1 MAPKDL
7 LERGL
12 AELGIAAG
20 AERIALWLRFVELLA
35 KWNRVY
41 NLTAVDDPA
50 DMIRLHVLDSLVV
63 APYLRGERMLDVGT
77 GAGLPG
83 IPLAIAHPERS
94 FVLLDANA
102 KKIRF
107 VRQAVIEL
115 GLANVSVVQSRI
127 EGFTDPEGF
136 DCTFARAYAS
146 LRQIWLQAEPLL
158 RPGGVVLAWKGR
170 RPDEEIARVADLAS
184 VWVTPL
190 RVPGVSAQRHLAELK
205 AKGQDSSP

>member
-1 MAPKDL
+1 MALKDL

-12 AELGIAAG
+12 AELGIMAE
-20 AERIALWLRFVELLA
+20 AERIALWLRLVELLA

-41 NLTAVDDPA
+41 NLTAVTDRA

-83 IPLAIAHPERS
+83 IPLAIAYPERS

-127 EGFTDPEGF
+127 EDFTDPEGF

-170 RPDEEIARVADLAS
+170 RPDEEIARVTDLAS

-205 AKGQDSSP
+205 AKGQDSFS

>member
-1 MAPKDL
+1 MTPKDL
-7 LERGL
+7 LEQGL
-12 AELGIAAG
+12 GELGMVAE
-20 AERIALWLRFVELLA
+20 AERITLWLRFVELLA

-50 DMIRLHVLDSLVV
+50 DMIRLHVLDSLAVTR
-63 APYLRGERMLDVGT
+63 YLRGQRMLDLGT

-136 DCTFARAYAS
+136 DCAFARAYAS

-170 RPDEEIARVADLAS
+170 RPDAEIAEVADLAS
-184 VWVTPL
+184 VWVKPL
-190 RVPGVSAQRHLAELK
+190 QVPGVSAQRHLAELK
-205 AKGQDSSP
+205 AKEQDSSP

>member
-12 AELGIAAG
+12 GELGIAAG

-35 KWNRVY
+35 KWNRIY

-170 RPDEEIARVADLAS
+170 RPDEEIAQVADLAS

-190 RVPGVSAQRHLAELK
+190 RAPGVSAQRHLAELK